1 MTKKKRKKHLF
12 RVYSSLPTNLDIKQA
27 AELINTLDKMIA
39 EERLEIKFEHLLL
52 WWINCD
58 EADA

>member
-1 MTKKKRKKHLF
+1 MTKKKRKKF
-12 RVYSSLPTNLDIKQA
+12 MVYSSLPTNLDIKQA
-27 AELINTLDKMIA
+27 AELINILDKMIT